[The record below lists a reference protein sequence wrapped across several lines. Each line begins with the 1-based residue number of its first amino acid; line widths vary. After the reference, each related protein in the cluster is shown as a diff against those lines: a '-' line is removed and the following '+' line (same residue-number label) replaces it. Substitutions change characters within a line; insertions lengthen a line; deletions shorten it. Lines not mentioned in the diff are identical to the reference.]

1 MHIKLTQDDSDG
13 VRWLIV
19 RILQLDLCVLPSK
32 YYYTHLILM
41 SCNHFKRCSRF
52 GSRSGETMAPGLN
65 SQPEINR
72 NDEEWEE
79 LYTIRPANH
88 HFKQAWGLLRVIN
101 MSLQFIQT
109 WTWTWCRPWTW
120 IWTWVFALLLSLKTR
135 PFQVL
140 QDQHQTS
147 KQGSRS
153 DFRWPPNNQNIG
165 WHCLWRSTLLYD
177 ASWVPLYEAL

>member
-1 MHIKLTQDDSDG
+1 
-13 VRWLIV
+13 
-19 RILQLDLCVLPSK
+19 
-32 YYYTHLILM
+32 
-41 SCNHFKRCSRF
+41 
-52 GSRSGETMAPGLN
+52 MAPGLN

-79 LYTIRPANH
+79 LYTMRPANH

-120 IWTWVFALLLSLKTR
+120 PWTWVFALLLSLKTR

-153 DFRWPPNNQNIG
+153 EFRWPPNNQNIR
-165 WHCLWRSTLLYD
+165 WHCLWRSIVWCIMSAFIWGIMTHVTNTLSSQSQRLKHGSYNTVITIQD
-177 ASWVPLYEAL
+177 FTVTLPWRYKTLWMMIMPYIIMNVI